1 MALREKSVNIS
12 SIYKD
17 AVFNISLQS
26 IIPVRARKASRPSC
40 LCAVLWFI
48 HPLPSLHW
56 FQYSPGIFIYF
67 SAL

>member
-1 MALREKSVNIS
+1 MASREQSVDVS
-12 SIYKD
+12 SI
-17 AVFNISLQS
+17 AEMQCLRSVCRASSLS
-26 IIPVRARKASRPSC
+26 ARKAPRPSC

-67 SAL
+67 PAL

>member
-1 MALREKSVNIS
+1 MALTEKSVNIT
-12 SIYKD
+12 SICRD
-17 AVFNISLQS
+17 TEFNISLQG
-26 IIPVRARKASRPSC
+26 IIPVRAHKAPRPSC

>member
-1 MALREKSVNIS
+1 MAFRNKSVNIS
-12 SIYKD
+12 SIFID

-26 IIPVRARKASRPSC
+26 IIPVRACKAPRPSC

>member
-1 MALREKSVNIS
+1 MASREKSADIT
-12 SIYKD
+12 SIYRD
-17 AVFNISLQS
+17 AVFNLSLES
-26 IIPVRARKASRPSC
+26 IIPVRARTAPRPSC
-40 LCAVLWFI
+40 LCAGFWFI